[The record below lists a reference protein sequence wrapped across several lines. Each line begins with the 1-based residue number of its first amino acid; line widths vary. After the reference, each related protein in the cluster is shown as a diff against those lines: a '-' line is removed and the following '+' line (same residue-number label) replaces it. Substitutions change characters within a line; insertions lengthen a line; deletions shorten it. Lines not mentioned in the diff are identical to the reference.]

1 MQAGLS
7 ALMFASDKEPV
18 EVWVMSQEE
27 YHDWNDR
34 VLVTPEIADNLIS
47 AGAKLNL
54 QDKARDIAA

>member
-1 MQAGLS
+1 
-7 ALMFASDKEPV
+7 MFASDQEPV
-18 EVWVMSQEE
+18 EAWVMSQEE

-34 VLVTPEIADNLIS
+34 VLVKPEIADNLIS